1 MNFRFLVK
9 TIKGLILSTD
19 EEWDNIYSE
28 NRSATYFNL
37 NLLLPLVLLIT
48 VSSFLGSLLFI
59 DTGLSDLYSVLTGIR
74 YFILFYFTVLCATY
88 IFSGI
93 AKLMNF
99 SLDNKASFKIVVC
112 TVTPFLMC
120 QIISLMFESFIFVNI
135 LAFYGLF
142 IGWTGIKKML
152 DPPQNRNNQL
162 MLAEAAV
169 ILILFFVGNRI
180 LAAIFDKIYYTYFAS

>member
-28 NRSATYFNL
+28 NRSVAFFNL
-37 NLLLPLVLLIT
+37 NLLLPLVLLVTI
-48 VSSFLGSLLFI
+48 SSFIGSLLFI
-59 DTGLSDLYSVLTGIR
+59 DTGLSDFYSVLTGIR
-74 YFILFYFTVLCATY
+74 YFILFYITVFCTTY
-88 IFSGI
+88 IFKGI
-93 AKLMNF
+93 AKLMKF
-99 SLDNKASFKIVVC
+99 SLDNSGSFKITVC
-112 TVTPFLMC
+112 TITPFLMC

-142 IGWTGIKKML
+142 IGWMGIKKIL
-152 DPPQNRNNQL
+152 NPPQNRNNQL

-169 ILILFFVGNRI
+169 ILVLFFVGNRI